1 MIGSIIG
8 DIVGS
13 VFEHRNIKIT
23 DFKMFNFGSRFTD
36 DTVLTIAIADAI
48 LNNLSYETSL
58 KKWGQ
63 NYPGSGYGK
72 NFEQWLYS
80 KHPEPY
86 NSWGNGSAM
95 RVGPVGFAFDN
106 LDRVLEEAKKTAE
119 VTHNHPEGIKGAQAV
134 ATAIFLARTGSTKTE
149 IKAYISDKFQYNL
162 KRTVEEIRPGYK
174 FDISCQGSVPE
185 AIICFLDSRD
195 YESCIRLSISI
206 GGDSDTIACIA
217 GGIAQA
223 YYKFIP
229 PNLVS
234 SAREKLP
241 EEMIGI
247 LDEFEG
253 MRNFS

>member
-23 DFKMFNFGSRFTD
+23 DFKMFNFGARFTD

-48 LNNLSYETSL
+48 LNNSPYEISL
-58 KKWGQ
+58 RKWGQ
-63 NYPGSGYGK
+63 NYSGRGYGK
-72 NFEQWLYS
+72 HFEQWLYS

-134 ATAIFLARTGSTKTE
+134 AAAIFLARTGSTKPE
-149 IKAYISDKFQYNL
+149 IKSYISDKFQYNL
-162 KRTVEEIRPGYK
+162 NRSVEEIRPVYK
-174 FDISCQGSVPE
+174 FDVSCQGSVPE
-185 AIICFLDSRD
+185 AIICFLDSSD

-229 PNLVS
+229 PNLVTT
-234 SAREKLP
+234 AREKLP
-241 EEMIGI
+241 EEMISV